1 MWSWKANNCF
11 FKLTC
16 ASIFVSSI
24 WGKEDAV
31 RQLALQLATA
41 SSFPKCYHL
50 STGSTTVVGSI
61 CALILCK
68 LINLGGLA
76 LSINHSLTIHEDV
89 THPFM
94 LQSWTYSHCFTTIR
108 TMFPLWHHF
117 RKETHWNFGIPH
129 SCADE
134 GKADME
140 SSPTSTWGWECW
152 VGGVGAL
159 GAGGALVVPQATA
172 APQRCET
179 RSPIEPDLC
188 PRSPSHGHK
197 CQAPPSTRSH
207 KRHMH
212 PHQNAA
218 TRFWTMPY
226 YNGSIQVP
234 LASIHASSLGFK
246 KMSIYPL
253 LQGFGKPKNYQ
264 QILLPLKVATKKQ
277 SIFICT
283 YIHRYKNLF
292 EMMKLKLK
300 MLLS

>member
-1 MWSWKANNCF
+1 
-11 FKLTC
+11 
-16 ASIFVSSI
+16 
-24 WGKEDAV
+24 
-31 RQLALQLATA
+31 
-41 SSFPKCYHL
+41 
-50 STGSTTVVGSI
+50 
-61 CALILCK
+61 
-68 LINLGGLA
+68 
-76 LSINHSLTIHEDV
+76 
-89 THPFM
+89 M

-152 VGGVGAL
+152 WGGSVRWGREARL
-159 GAGGALVVPQATA
+159 LCLKPPQLPNVAK
-172 APQRCET
+172 

-218 TRFWTMPY
+218 TRFWRCHTTMAEY
-226 YNGSIQVP
+226 KCLSRQFTP
-234 LASIHASSLGFK
+234 LPWDSK
-246 KMSIYPL
+246 KWVFYPL
-253 LQGFGKPKNYQ
+253 LQGFGKPKTINKYYYH
-264 QILLPLKVATKKQ
+264 LKWQPKKNVYLYVH
-277 SIFICT
+277 I
-283 YIHRYKNLF
+283 YIDIKISLKWWSWSWRCCQVKKILF
-292 EMMKLKLK
+292 EQIGFSQDSEKIKRHLLHSLKN
-300 MLLS
+300 